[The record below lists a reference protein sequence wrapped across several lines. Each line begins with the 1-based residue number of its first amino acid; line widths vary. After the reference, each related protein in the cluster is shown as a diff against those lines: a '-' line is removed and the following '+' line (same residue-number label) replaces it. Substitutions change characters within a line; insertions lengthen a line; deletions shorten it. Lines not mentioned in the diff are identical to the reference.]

1 MAGQTYRRTFNT
13 PGSYSYF
20 CTLHPGMTGTLTVT
34 GASTGQPDTGEVSDG
49 VTDTIMEEGTA
60 DLGTPGEVNGNT
72 QALSDARIAV
82 DAIDLDYDPRD
93 LTIELGA
100 TVVWTNIG
108 ELPHTVTDVDG
119 SFDSGLMLKG
129 DIYERRFETLGTFDY
144 FCTLHPNMVGSVTV
158 VEAAGSTQTS
168 EAATAPMTLEAG
180 STPPGL
186 ADLSPAAG
194 AIVGVLFVL
203 AALLVGGFAMLGRK
217 LLSSDSDSI

>member
-1 MAGQTYRRTFNT
+1 
-13 PGSYSYF
+13 
-20 CTLHPGMTGTLTVT
+20 
-34 GASTGQPDTGEVSDG
+34 
-49 VTDTIMEEGTA
+49 
-60 DLGTPGEVNGNT
+60 
-72 QALSDARIAV
+72 
-82 DAIDLDYDPRD
+82 
-93 LTIELGA
+93 
-100 TVVWTNIG
+100 
-108 ELPHTVTDVDG
+108 
-119 SFDSGLMLKG
+119 MLKG
-129 DIYERRFETLGTFDY
+129 DVYERRFETLGTFDY